1 MRKTRCA
8 HQYFPLNMPE
18 YQGRAL
24 QLDIKDNIVFG
35 QVHHSSTN
43 VFIF

>member
-1 MRKTRCA
+1 MRKMSRA
-8 HQYFPLNMPE
+8 HQYFPLKMPE
-18 YQGRAL
+18 YQRRAL

-43 VFIF
+43 VLIF